1 MRKQWENNPI
11 PPPNSEIRS
20 ADQQEKQEMEERKEQ
35 IRKKRSE
42 AVVQILKGEEF
53 GLPKGWIVEQRTRTN
68 PKYYGKIDQ
77 VVLPNLLLAF
87 CAI

>member
-1 MRKQWENNPI
+1 
-11 PPPNSEIRS
+11 
-20 ADQQEKQEMEERKEQ
+20 MEERKEQ